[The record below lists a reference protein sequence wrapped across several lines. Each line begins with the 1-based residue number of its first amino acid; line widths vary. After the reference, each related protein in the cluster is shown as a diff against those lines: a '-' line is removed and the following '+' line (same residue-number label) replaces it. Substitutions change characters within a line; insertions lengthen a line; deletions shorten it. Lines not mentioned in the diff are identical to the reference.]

1 MLRGRA
7 SHVNSESVYDYLKAI
22 IYLGG
27 GSGALAARRLHKTCV
42 SDNYCLFPTC
52 AFKLTYCRKKHFG

>member
-22 IYLGG
+22 ITWEGKRRV
-27 GSGALAARRLHKTCV
+27 GSKEIA
-42 SDNYCLFPTC
+42 
-52 AFKLTYCRKKHFG
+52 